1 MNKKERIDTI
11 LAGKK
16 PDRTPFT
23 FWYHFGNQFTTGEA
37 YADTIIEF
45 YKFFD
50 LDLLKVMNDYHY
62 PYPEGYDVVK
72 DAEGLKKVGYVTPED
87 DTVVEQIKAIKKI
100 AEAVGED
107 VYIIDTQFDPWQ
119 QLVRHVCGEYQYGL
133 TQTCEKELLEAL
145 DRIGDFVI
153 DYVKA
158 TVNAGAAGV
167 FLAIQGSDDLVP
179 GGYETYKKFIKPQA
193 IKILNAIKDVSK
205 FNVLHICGQ
214 EIYTEGIEDFPVD
227 VISFADRSDK
237 NPSLQEVK
245 DLTGKVVMGGMDQL
259 KINRASLDALKENAD
274 IMLEECGDSQAIS
287 AIGCSIFCENDTTVL
302 KKMVDHIKTS

>member
-1 MNKKERIDTI
+1 MNKKERINAV
-11 LAGKK
+11 LAGKE
-16 PDRTPFT
+16 PDRTPFS
-23 FWYHFGNQFTTGEA
+23 FWYHFGNQFTSGEA

-87 DTVVEQIKAIKKI
+87 DTIVEQTKAIKKI
-100 AEAVGED
+100 ADAVGDE

-119 QLVRHVCGEYQYGL
+119 QIVRHVCGEYQYGL
-133 TQTCEKELLEAL
+133 TQACEKEMLEAL
-145 DRIGDFVI
+145 DRLGGFVI

-158 TVNAGAAGV
+158 TVKAGAAGV
-167 FLAIQGSDDLVP
+167 FLAIQASDDLVP

-205 FNVLHICGQ
+205 FNILHICGQ
-214 EIYTEGIEDFPVD
+214 AIYTEGIEDYPVD
-227 VISFADRSDK
+227 VISFADRSET

-245 DLTGKVVMGGMDQL
+245 DRTGKIVMGGMDQL
-259 KINRASLDALKENAD
+259 KVSRASLDALNENAD
-274 IMLEECGDSQAIS
+274 IMLKECGKSHAIA
-287 AIGCSIFCENDTTVL
+287 AIGCSIPCENDTTVL
-302 KKMVDHIKTS
+302 KKMIEHIKNS

>member
-1 MNKKERIDTI
+1 MNKKERIDAV
-11 LAGKK
+11 LAGKS

-23 FWYHFGNQFTTGEA
+23 FWYHFGNQFTSGEA

-87 DTVVEQIKAIKKI
+87 DTIIEQTKAIKKI
-100 AEAVGED
+100 VHAVGDE
-107 VYIIDTQFDPWQ
+107 VYVIDTQFDPWQ

-145 DRIGDFVI
+145 DRLGDFVV

-158 TVNAGAAGV
+158 TVKAGAAGV
-167 FLAIQGSDDLVP
+167 FLAIQGSDELVP
-179 GGYETYKKFIKPQA
+179 GGYETYLKFIKPQT

-214 EIYTEGIEDFPVD
+214 SIYTEGMEDYPVD
-227 VISFADRSDK
+227 VISYADRSET

-245 DLTGKVVMGGMDQL
+245 DKTGKIVMGGMDQL
-259 KINRASLDALKENAD
+259 KVSRASLDALNENAD
-274 IMLEECGDSQAIS
+274 IMLKECGKSKAIA
-287 AIGCSIFCENDTTVL
+287 AIGCSIPCENDTTVL
-302 KKMVDHIKTS
+302 KKMVEHIKNS